1 MSEVTNSDLMGVL
14 MSVREDLGGIK
25 ANVASTSAL
34 LANHIG
40 VDTVVQAQ
48 LRTDVST
55 LQLGAARQKGFL
67 AAIGTIG
74 TMLGAG
80 MGYMI
85 DMMRHH

>member
-1 MSEVTNSDLMGVL
+1 MTEQVSNGDLMGVL
-14 MSVREDLGGIK
+14 LAVREDLGSIK

-55 LQLGAARQKGFL
+55 LQMGAARQRGFL
-67 AAIGTIG
+67 AAIGTVG
-74 TMLGAG
+74 TLLGAG
-80 MGYMI
+80 LGYI
-85 DMMRHH
+85 ISFVKH

>member
-1 MSEVTNSDLMGVL
+1 MSEVSNSDLMGVL
-14 MSVREDLGGIK
+14 LSVREDLGGIK

-34 LANHIG
+34 LASHIG

-55 LQLGAARQKGFL
+55 LQLGAARQRGFL

-74 TMLGAG
+74 TVLGAG
-80 MGYMI
+80 VGYMI
-85 DMMRHH
+85 DLMRHH